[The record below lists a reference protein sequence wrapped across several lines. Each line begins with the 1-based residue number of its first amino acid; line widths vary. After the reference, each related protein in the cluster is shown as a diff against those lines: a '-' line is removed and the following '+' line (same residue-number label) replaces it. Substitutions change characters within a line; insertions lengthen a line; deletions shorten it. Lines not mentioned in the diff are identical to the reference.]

1 MLGSKRTLR
10 LARILTAST
19 LHVVL
24 SGARLALEAGLAGA
38 DRGLL
43 AVGYLQLVE
52 DVGDVVG
59 DRLETRGQQPGSS
72 SPRADTS
79 SDRESRRVLYA
90 LRIKG

>member
-59 DRLETRGQQPGSS
+59 DRLRLEGNNRALPLQEPILAEIV
-72 SPRADTS
+72 RADAS
-79 SDRESRRVLYA
+79 CMP
-90 LRIKG
+90 